1 LPDYRDFDK
10 LECITQITGEFE
22 NVTPLRVGAGREAPL
37 ESSVDIAV
45 FRVGGRPC
53 IPGSSLKGV
62 MRSLAE
68 ALQKSKNQPVHDPWD
83 KQAVDSESKHGFC
96 LVCGIFGNTELSS
109 HVRIFDS
116 YPLTEENIVFVKPGV
131 SIDRE
136 WGSVRQ
142 RALFYEE
149 FVKPGVRWDFR
160 MEAVNIRIGPDIQ
173 EERGELLYT
182 IIQIFKERGLQV
194 GARKTLGAGLIVL
207 KKAKGTIITLE
218 GGKFKQS
225 GEGWIL

>member
-1 LPDYRDFDK
+1 LSDYRDFDK
-10 LECITQITGEFE
+10 LECITKITGEFE
-22 NVTPLRVGAGREAPL
+22 NVTPLRVGAGREASL

-53 IPGSSLKGV
+53 VPGSSLKGV

-68 ALQKSKNQPVHDPWD
+68 ALERSKNRPVHEPWD
-83 KQAVDSESKHGFC
+83 KQAVDNESKHGFC
-96 LVCGIFGNTELSS
+96 PICGIFGNTELSS
-109 HVRIFDS
+109 HVRVSDS
-116 YPLTEENIVFVKPGV
+116 YPLTEGNIVFVKPGV
-131 SIDRE
+131 GIDRE

-142 RALFYEE
+142 GALFYEE

-160 MEAVNIRIGPDIQ
+160 MEAVNIRVGPDIR

-182 IIQIFKERGLQV
+182 IMQTFKEPGLQV

-225 GEGWIL
+225 GEGWTL